1 MVGETP
7 HTSPIIEK
15 PWTKIPLLVCGKKSL
30 RNREKVIQGCNWPFF
45 LFFPL
50 NFSEVGVLR
59 AAEEQLSWALPEVW
73 AGAGKAL
80 DPAHPGGTRTIR
92 THSFTRDAAGCSNPT
107 IRKCFSSLNVIL
119 VSTRSYISTM
129 KGNGIKLN
137 QSSGQSGG
145 TALSHS
151 AKVSGLPLS
160 PSKARA
166 ELRISTV
173 HHSQSI
179 LPAHSSL

>member
-1 MVGETP
+1 MKLPTHLQLLKSLGQKYLCLCGIRNPYE
-7 HTSPIIEK
+7 IEK
-15 PWTKIPLLVCGKKSL
+15 KSS
-30 RNREKVIQGCNWPFF
+30 RVVIGPFS
-45 LFFPL
+45 FFFSL
-50 NFSEVGVLR
+50 NFLEVGVLR
-59 AAEEQLSWALPEVW
+59 AAEEQLSWALPELWV
-73 AGAGKAL
+73 GAGKAL
-80 DPAHPGGTRTIR
+80 DPAHPGGTRTVR